1 MNNRWIYGI
10 ELLVFGT
17 ITLRGG
23 LVAFRSHAVWARAL
37 GALAL
42 AAAAVTA
49 ALLVGFVLNVPIPPL
64 LHSSALVGALLV
76 VAHQT
81 ARVSQTAPGLSALLL
96 GVYGALSFI
105 LPRRPPKP
113 PPREDEDFDE
123 DDEEGLP

>member
-1 MNNRWIYGI
+1 VNNRWIYGL

-23 LVAFRSHAVWARAL
+23 WMAFRSQATWARIL
-37 GALAL
+37 GGLAL
-42 AAAAVTA
+42 LAAAVTGV
-49 ALLVGFVLNVPIPPL
+49 LLVGFVLNVPIPPI

-81 ARVSQTAPGLSALLL
+81 ARVSQTAPGISALLL

-113 PPREDEDFDE
+113 PPHEDEDLDE
-123 DDEEGLP
+123 DDEEPLP

>member
-1 MNNRWIYGI
+1 MNNRWIYGL

-23 LVAFRSHAVWARAL
+23 WVAFQSRALWARVL

-42 AAAAVTA
+42 LAAAVTA
-49 ALLVGFVLNVPIPPL
+49 ALLVGFVLNVPIPPI

-96 GVYGALSFI
+96 GLYGALAFI
-105 LPRRPPKP
+105 LPRRRPRRPP
-113 PPREDEDFDE
+113 EDEDLE
-123 DDEEGLP
+123 EEDEEPQP